1 MRAASIVWAAV
12 LMAAVVSG
20 GCARPRL
27 ASRPLTDVESEWGSY
42 IRTSYPGWR
51 PPYYSPAQPLEPSQL
66 ALPAA
71 PAPAPAPSEFDYVP
85 AEPRR

>member
-1 MRAASIVWAAV
+1 MRAASIMWAAV

-42 IRTSYPGWR
+42 IRASYPGWR

-71 PAPAPAPSEFDYVP
+71 PAPTSSEFDYVP